1 MSKKKL
7 NSIIMVM
14 FWWVLF
20 EFYNVELFI
29 ELLLGVVWM
38 VDFIDF
44 WSSIFIKISDLKM
57 EIINFWYVEVVY
69 ICIS

>member
-1 MSKKKL
+1 
-7 NSIIMVM
+7 MVM

-29 ELLLGVVWM
+29 ELLLGIVWM

-57 EIINFWYVEVVY
+57 EIVNFWYVEVVY